1 MRQQEPSAEI
11 WFMIRLI
18 INVNMQ
24 EHWHLS
30 FVLLIKHSS
39 SSSWEKILR
48 VSSKIDHL
56 DRSSF
61 SSGREKKREREKKE
75 KREAEATKGEARS
88 RSHLQT
94 LPESL
99 LSSLPPRSKWFFL
112 FRRMMEFHTFL
123 RLIANIPPRFSRQ
136 RSRVLLHRR
145 ILGIKRG

>member
-24 EHWHLS
+24 EHWHFS

-56 DRSSF
+56 DRASF
-61 SSGREKKREREKKE
+61 SSRREKKREREKKE

-123 RLIANIPPRFSRQ
+123 RLIANIPPRQ
-136 RSRVLLHRR
+136 RSRVLLRRR

>member
-56 DRSSF
+56 DRA
-61 SSGREKKREREKKE
+61 SGREEKREREKKE